1 MRMQTRQ
8 GRQQVADFG
17 DSMGPISQRCCG
29 LRLLGTRVIVL
40 GVTIRSLGQS
50 GWRAWCASRRKWRC
64 GGFVAMVAGIW
75 CCCGCETVGEQATR
89 SAVEWVGEGVG
100 NLVSDGADSLTRE
113 RKCRVWMVAN
123 VLPMLPA
130 SSQMPWMLPEVQ
142 RTALFRQLDTRDCRD
157 CVGFTNFVRAGL
169 GTEVF
174 AGRWFGHS
182 NVVTLARFNTNG
194 LGFVWVAL
202 DQRGYWF
209 EHGAGTNVSS
219 IPW

>member
-1 MRMQTRQ
+1 M
-8 GRQQVADFG
+8 
-17 DSMGPISQRCCG
+17 
-29 LRLLGTRVIVL
+29 
-40 GVTIRSLGQS
+40 
-50 GWRAWCASRRKWRC
+50 
-64 GGFVAMVAGIW
+64 FVAMNMIIIPQAPEARHVPDDFAPTRLADLTDARAINIPPLTRLRTIVGHFARFVGLVALLAVIW

-130 SSQMPWMLPEVQ
+130 SSQVPWMLPEVQ